1 MGLVLLITQPRPTGR
16 YDSKPRQM
24 AHYHALLDRLRRIPG
39 IQAIAVVN
47 NPPLTNVNTA
57 VTILGPDGQPK
68 SVPTRTVSPQYFAA
82 MGIPVV
88 AGRVFSEADQAGAPW
103 VAILNQTLARE
114 LFPGRDPVGQI
125 LADPG
130 AGGPVT
136 VVGVVR
142 DSPQMSYERPAEGEL
157 YHSYQQNIFGVFM
170 STIVV
175 RTAGEPLSLAATLRK
190 AVWEVDPNQPI
201 VKVQTMTDAIRGCHL
216 APPFF
221 RMGVYRAWRA
231 GINSHLRRGLR
242 CGCLHDYPQSARG
255 WDPGSVRGDSEA
267 GSCYSLAWGTGAP
280 GSGPCG
286 WSGCRPAPVA
296 FSGELA
302 LRNQRRRPG
311 GLPGSGRVTVGNR
324 SDGERAPRV
333 AGGGWRSPPSLA
345 NVGGCKRWRWVDLP
359 GP

>member
-1 MGLVLLITQPRPTGR
+1 MVGLVLLITQPRPTGR

-88 AGRVFSEADQAGAPW
+88 AGRVFSEADQAGAPL

-142 DSPQMSYERPAEGEL
+142 DLPQMSYERPAEGEL

-175 RTAGEPLSLAATLRK
+175 RTAGEPLALAATLRK

-201 VKVQTMTDAIRGCHL
+201 VKVQTMTDVIADAIWRPRFSAWVFTVLGGLALILTSAGVYGVVAYTTTLRAREVGIRVALGATPRQVVATVLRGAL
-216 APPFF
+216 APLAAGLAAGLVAALLLSRFLASWLYEISGADPVAYLGGGALLFAIGA
-221 RMGVYRAWRA
+221 MASAHPAWRA
-231 GINSHLRRGLR
+231 AVG
-242 CGCLHDYPQSARG
+242 
-255 WDPGSVRGDSEA
+255 DPSK
-267 GSCYSLAWGTGAP
+267 
-280 GSGPCG
+280 PCE
-286 WSGCRPAPVA
+286 CRW
-296 FSGELA
+296 
-302 LRNQRRRPG
+302 
-311 GLPGSGRVTVGNR
+311 
-324 SDGERAPRV
+324 ER
-333 AGGGWRSPPSLA
+333 
-345 NVGGCKRWRWVDLP
+345 
-359 GP
+359 